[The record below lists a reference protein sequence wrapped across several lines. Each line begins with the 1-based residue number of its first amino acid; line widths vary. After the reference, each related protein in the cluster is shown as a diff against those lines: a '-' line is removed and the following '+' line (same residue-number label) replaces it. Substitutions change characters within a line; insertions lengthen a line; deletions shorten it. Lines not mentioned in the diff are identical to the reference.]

1 MGIIA
6 ADKHYIF
13 QRHLPT
19 IYFTEKRRGTW
30 DIKYMK
36 TGLNYLLSF
45 METIKTLYV
54 SLFIICNNNNLD
66 KTIQQI
72 FILTAAL
79 L

>member
-1 MGIIA
+1 
-6 ADKHYIF
+6 
-13 QRHLPT
+13 
-19 IYFTEKRRGTW
+19 
-30 DIKYMK
+30 MK

-45 METIKTLYV
+45 METINTLYV